1 LTHSAFDTRS
11 PLKLQFENDLRGK
24 TLYFAMRWEN
34 TRGEKGP
41 WSPIMSV
48 IIP

>member
-1 LTHSAFDTRS
+1 MQLVFNGE
-11 PLKLQFENDLRGK
+11 QRGT

-34 TRGEKGP
+34 NRGEKGP
-41 WSPIMSV
+41 WNDIINV